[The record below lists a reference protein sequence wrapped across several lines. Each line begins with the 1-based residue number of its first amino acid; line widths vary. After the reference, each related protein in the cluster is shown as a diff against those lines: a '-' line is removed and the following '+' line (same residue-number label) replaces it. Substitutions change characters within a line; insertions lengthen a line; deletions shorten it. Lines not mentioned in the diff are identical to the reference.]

1 MLSAIQ
7 KYEMILTSNSLMTG
21 KFCLFEMLNLRK
33 RFSDIAT
40 HMHMKKQRLYNKS
53 KKSKK
58 PSHKKAF
65 KDIRSLIRNKLG
77 LPKQH
82 VRP

>member
-1 MLSAIQ
+1 
-7 KYEMILTSNSLMTG
+7 MTG

-33 RFSDIAT
+33 RSSDIAT
-40 HMHMKKQRLYNKS
+40 LIQQKQEKQETIS
-53 KKSKK
+53 QK
-58 PSHKKAF
+58 
-65 KDIRSLIRNKLG
+65 SLIRNKLG